1 MSKTPTNTD
10 GQNPFPVEASFS
22 TLILSLGSAAAMA
35 MGLAPNPQSGESEK
49 DLPMARFN
57 IDLLEVLKD
66 KTKNNLVKDE
76 SDFLNHLIT
85 DLKLKFVE
93 MSKK

>member
-1 MSKTPTNTD
+1 MSNNE
-10 GQNPFPVEASFS
+10 NPYPVDASFS

-35 MGLAPNPQSGESEK
+35 MGIAPNPQTGKTEH
-49 DLPMARFN
+49 DMPMARFN

-66 KTKNNLVKDE
+66 KTKNNLQKDE
-76 SDFLNHLIT
+76 ADFLAHLIT

-93 MSKK
+93 ASKK

>member
-1 MSKTPTNTD
+1 MSKETSH
-10 GQNPFPVEASFS
+10 PVDASFS
-22 TLILSLGSAAAMA
+22 TLILSLGSSAAMA
-35 MGLAPNPQSGESEK
+35 MGIAPNPQTGATEH

-57 IDLLEVLKD
+57 IDLLEVLKE
-66 KTKNNLVKDE
+66 KTKNNLQKDE

-93 MSKK
+93 ASKKS